1 MYPQLDEVIRLSRQY
16 NVIPVAETMTAD
28 TETPI
33 RLFQR
38 LRNEPYAFLLESVEG
53 GVQWARYSFIGTDP
67 FLLLQGKSGRLRLI
81 ENRRI
86 TEVRERPIE
95 MMKKLMHKYKSPAIK
110 GLPPMTGGAIGC
122 FGYDLV
128 QQYERLPRHKYDTL
142 QMDDIRFMFCDQLVA
157 FDHMKQQMQFIV
169 NIHVDPDSTEEV
181 IRYRYE
187 RARQKLRALQMKLTA
202 SLASSTRP
210 VQQASVPSAGEEVLR
225 GVRSSETK
233 ESFIAKVNRAKE
245 YIRSGDIFQVVLSQR
260 FERQTQADPLDV
272 YRVLRM
278 TNPSPYMYVLKS
290 EDDMIV
296 GTSPEM
302 LVRIKDERVETRPIA
317 GTRPRGASEEED
329 AAFEADLMQ
338 DEKERAEHV
347 MLVDL
352 GRNDLGRVCEFG
364 SVRCDTYMNVE
375 RYSHV
380 MHIVSNVSGKM
391 SKNKDFFDAFLSCL
405 PAGTLSGA
413 PKIRAMEI
421 IAELEEESRGI
432 YGGAIGYLGFN
443 GNMDSC
449 ITIRTIIFRNG
460 RAYVQAGA
468 GVVWDSIP
476 EKEYEET
483 INKAKA
489 LLLAIRMTEEMFG
502 NDSSTVTSA
511 CSFAQGRDTDK
522 SQRMSTSEQAVIR
535 CAAAN
540 TSMLPANWDYYIGT
554 EKQAASFPVAEGRN
568 S

>member
-1 MYPQLDEVIRLSRQY
+1 MYPQLDEVIHLARQY
-16 NVIPVAETMTAD
+16 NVIPVAETMMAD

-67 FLLLQGKSGRLRLI
+67 FLLLQGKSGRLRKI
-81 ENRRI
+81 EHGHI

-95 MMKKLMHKYKSPAIK
+95 MMKHLMHKYRSPALD

-169 NIHVDPDSTEEV
+169 NIHVEPGSSVDV
-181 IRYRYE
+181 IRHRYE
-187 RARQKLRALQMKLTA
+187 QARKKLRSLQMKLTA
-202 SLASSTRP
+202 PLVSNTRP
-210 VQQASVPSAGEEVLR
+210 VQQATAASAAEEVLQ

-233 ESFIAKVNRAKE
+233 ESFVAKVDRAKE

-278 TNPSPYMYVLKS
+278 TNPSPYMYVLKT

-317 GTRPRGASEEED
+317 GTRPRGATAEVD
-329 AAFEADLMQ
+329 AALEVDLMQ

-380 MHIVSNVSGKM
+380 MHIVSNVSGKLR
-391 SKNKDFFDAFLSCL
+391 KNKDFFDAFLSCL

-413 PKIRAMEI
+413 PKLRAMEI

-449 ITIRTIIFRNG
+449 ITIRTIIFRG
-460 RAYVQAGA
+460 GHAYVQAGA
-468 GVVWDSIP
+468 GVVWDSVP
-476 EKEYEET
+476 EMEYEET

-489 LLLAIRMTEEMFG
+489 LLLAIRMTEEMFSREG
-502 NDSSTVTSA
+502 DAEGQEDSVNESKLTNAAEGSA
-511 CSFAQGRDTDK
+511 VGY
-522 SQRMSTSEQAVIR
+522 
-535 CAAAN
+535 AASY
-540 TSMLPANWDYYIGT
+540 TSMMPANWDYYIGT
-554 EKQAASFPVAEGRN
+554 EERAASIPVAEGRN
-568 S
+568 LG